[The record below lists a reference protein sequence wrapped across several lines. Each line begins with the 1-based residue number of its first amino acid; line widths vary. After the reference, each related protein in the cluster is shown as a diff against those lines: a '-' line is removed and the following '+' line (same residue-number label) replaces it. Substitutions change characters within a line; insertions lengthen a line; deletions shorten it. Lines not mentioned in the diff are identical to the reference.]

1 MITAQERLEKILELA
16 SELEHESA
24 TKPIIVEG
32 LKDVEALK
40 KMGVRNNVTS
50 LSKGLSIIRFC
61 EDVSRQFRSVV
72 VLTDWDRKGGKLARM
87 LKDAFETNGVKVDLD
102 LRAKLVILSKKEIK
116 DIEGLPAFVE
126 RLRRMTEKP
135 R

>member
-1 MITAQERLEKILELA
+1 
-16 SELEHESA
+16 
-24 TKPIIVEG
+24 
-32 LKDVEALK
+32 
-40 KMGVRNNVTS
+40 MGVRNNVTS

-61 EDVSRQFRSVV
+61 EDVSRQFKSVV

-87 LKDAFETNGVKVDLD
+87 LKDAFETNDVKVDLD